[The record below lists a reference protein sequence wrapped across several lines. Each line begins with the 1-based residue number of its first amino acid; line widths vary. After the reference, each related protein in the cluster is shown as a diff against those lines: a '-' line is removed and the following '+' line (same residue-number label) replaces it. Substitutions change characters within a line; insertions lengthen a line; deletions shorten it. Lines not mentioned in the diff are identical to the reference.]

1 MKRPDSGCPVEED
14 GSEEGSPARGW
25 SSKGLTVRRRQDG
38 EALQRRDGAPPPP
51 PAQAGSHGWLGT
63 GRSGLGRGGNSGPC
77 RPLYQGRC
85 PTPPL
90 SPAAAERALIM
101 RWEA

>member
-38 EALQRRDGAPPPP
+38 EALQRRDGAPPRPP
-51 PAQAGSHGWLGT
+51 
-63 GRSGLGRGGNSGPC
+63 RR
-77 RPLYQGRC
+77 
-85 PTPPL
+85 
-90 SPAAAERALIM
+90 PAAMVGLALDAQGWGVAGTLGPAGLFIRAGAQLHP
-101 RWEA
+101 